1 MYRVL
6 LPFEFFEPTT
16 IKEVVNLVDGDKV
29 RVLAGGVDLV
39 LKMRRREILP
49 EKVVSLQKV
58 PGLDYVEG
66 NGSAGLKI
74 GALATLTQIEQS
86 QVVMENCALLREAIS
101 KIVSVQTKTMG
112 TAIGNLCVA
121 TPASDVAPPLYA
133 MGARMKIVGVDAER
147 EIPIEEFFVDAGKTA
162 LGPHEIVTE
171 IVVPSLP
178 SGSGSAFMKL
188 SKTAEDIAKVN
199 AAVMVTL
206 ADGRCEDARI
216 ALGSVAPTPIRAI
229 GAETMMKGQKMDEKT
244 IEEAS
249 ASAAEAATPISDIR
263 STAEYRKE
271 RVRILVKDALQE
283 AAARAQA

>member
-1 MYRVL
+1 MHRVL

-16 IKEVVNLVDGDKV
+16 IKEVVELVDGDKV

-66 NGSAGLKI
+66 NGSAGLKF

-206 ADGRCEDARI
+206 AGGRCEDARI

-229 GAETMMKGQKMDEKT
+229 GAETMMKGQKMDKKT

-271 RVRILVKDALQE
+271 MVRILVKDALQE

>member
-1 MYRVL
+1 

-16 IKEVVNLVDGDKV
+16 VKEVVELVDGDKV

-39 LKMRRREILP
+39 LKMRRREIVP

-58 PGLDYVEG
+58 QGLDYVEG
-66 NGSAGLKI
+66 NGSAGLKF
-74 GALATLTQIEQS
+74 GALATLSQIEQS

-147 EIPIEEFFVDAGKTA
+147 EIPIEEFFVDVGKTA
-162 LGPHEIVTE
+162 IGPHEIVTE
-171 IVVPSLP
+171 IVVPNLP

-199 AAVMVTL
+199 VAVLVTL
-206 ADGRCEDARI
+206 ADGKCEDARI
-216 ALGSVAPTPIRAI
+216 AVGSVAPTPIRATK
-229 GAETMMKGQKMDEKT
+229 AEEALKGEEMNAKS
-244 IEEAS
+244 IAEAS
-249 ASAAEAATPISDIR
+249 ALAAEAATPISDVR

-271 RVRILVKDALQE
+271 MVRILVKDALE
-283 AAARAQA
+283 KAVGRAQA

>member
-1 MYRVL
+1 MHRVL

-66 NGSAGLKI
+66 NGSAGLKF

-86 QVVMENCALLREAIS
+86 QVVMENYALLREAIS

-216 ALGSVAPTPIRAI
+216 ALGSVAPTPIRAVE
-229 GAETMMKGQKMDEKT
+229 AEEVLKGQEMDEKT

-271 RVRILVKDALQE
+271 MVRILVKDALQE

>member
-1 MYRVL
+1 MHRVL

-16 IKEVVNLVDGDKV
+16 IKEVVELVDGDKV

-66 NGSAGLKI
+66 NGSAGLKF

-86 QVVMENCALLREAIS
+86 QVVMENYALLHEAIS

-171 IVVPSLP
+171 IIVPSQP
-178 SGSGSAFMKL
+178 PGSGSAFMKL

-206 ADGRCEDARI
+206 AGGRCEDARI

-229 GAETMMKGQKMDEKT
+229 GAETMMKGQKMDKKT

-271 RVRILVKDALQE
+271 MVRILVKDALQE

>member
-1 MYRVL
+1 
-6 LPFEFFEPTT
+6 
-16 IKEVVNLVDGDKV
+16 
-29 RVLAGGVDLV
+29 
-39 LKMRRREILP
+39 
-49 EKVVSLQKV
+49 
-58 PGLDYVEG
+58 
-66 NGSAGLKI
+66 
-74 GALATLTQIEQS
+74 
-86 QVVMENCALLREAIS
+86 
-101 KIVSVQTKTMG
+101 MG

-206 ADGRCEDARI
+206 AGGRCEDARI

-229 GAETMMKGQKMDEKT
+229 GAETMMKGQKMDKKT

-271 RVRILVKDALQE
+271 MVRILVKDALQE